1 MHRLD
6 AYAHASRLRHV
17 HPLNKFAFALTVIAL
32 CLVLDRPAV
41 SAAALLWMA
50 GLSLLWGG
58 ATPGFV
64 LRLLAAEG
72 LFLALGVVAVAV
84 QIGPVGQGG
93 GWSATVTPAS
103 LAQAGALLLRA
114 FACASAMNFLALTT
128 PILELAAAAQRFH
141 APAALLDV
149 TLMMYRSV
157 FLLLETLMRMQRA
170 QESRNGYASWSA
182 TMRSAAAL
190 GSQLFAASWR
200 SGQRM
205 EMALQARGYEGGA
218 LPMLTPAY
226 TLSWT
231 WPAVACLVLA
241 TLLGLACL

>member
-128 PILELAAAAQRFH
+128 PILELAAAAQRFR

-157 FLLLETLMRMQRA
+157 FLLLETLMRMQDEFEQQLNTRRDEMINQMLQDIRKAVAAIA
-170 QESRNGYASWSA
+170 QEKGLAVVFDSTQVLYASNDITSDVIK
-182 TMRSAAAL
+182 RL
-190 GSQLFAASWR
+190 NKK
-200 SGQRM
+200 
-205 EMALQARGYEGGA
+205 
-218 LPMLTPAY
+218 
-226 TLSWT
+226 
-231 WPAVACLVLA
+231 
-241 TLLGLACL
+241 

>member
-72 LFLALGVVAVAV
+72 LFLALSVVAVAV

-128 PILELAAAAQRFH
+128 PILELAAAQRFR

-149 TLMMYRSV
+149 TLVMYRYV

-182 TMRSAAAL
+182 TMRSAASL

-218 LPMLTPAY
+218 LPMLAPTY
-226 TLSWT
+226 TLSWA
-231 WPAVACLVLA
+231 WLAVACLVLA
-241 TLLGLACL
+241 TLLGLAHL